1 MLTVL
6 CKSNYHKTRCMTC
19 RAALEPPKTTVDGI
33 SPAAETTA
41 DSHYDYIAEKKNSCD
56 TTV

>member
-1 MLTVL
+1 MQVKLPQ
-6 CKSNYHKTRCMTC
+6 TRCMTC

-33 SPAAETTA
+33 SPATETTA
-41 DSHYDYIAEKKNSCD
+41 DAHYDYIAEKKSHV

>member
-1 MLTVL
+1 
-6 CKSNYHKTRCMTC
+6 MTC